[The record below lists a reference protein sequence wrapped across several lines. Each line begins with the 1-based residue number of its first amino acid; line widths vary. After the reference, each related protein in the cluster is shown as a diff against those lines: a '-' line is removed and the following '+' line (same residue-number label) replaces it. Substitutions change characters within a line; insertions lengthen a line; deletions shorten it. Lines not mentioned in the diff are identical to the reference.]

1 MRYRWTLTNL
11 SNLDTEV
18 LSKDPIGWDE
28 GVYTIKRSEEYK
40 GAFHEYSVPLKFH
53 CKGGGKSFIDT
64 VYTNEDIDGRIDVL
78 VEFDCDN
85 SGTYETLFNGII
97 NLASYQTDGE
107 YTTVNIE
114 KSDLLTKI
122 MMRDEISVDLETT
135 TSIGGATITAPQ
147 TTTLPMHSTKVK
159 FQSTGIISDGYPT
172 EPWIESETQGAILA
186 SWFTP
191 NITVLKKDFSDTQAV
206 GELDTLSLP
215 ATVFEHQMVTP
226 FITLNESLI
235 NYPITLNYNIDIS
248 GTFYDDETT
257 SNGSRTNLQVA
268 LIMSYGVQNG
278 IGDGSVQAIT
288 LWEDVS
294 GYSADNYS
302 TNFDTT
308 TFGNATG
315 QITLNAGDS
324 VWIYWYYTTDTITDI
339 DGATV
344 SLQWVYNESTLDFF
358 ADTTTE
364 ATEAKSLMVHEAFN
378 QVVDAIADSDNNFA
392 SDFYGRTDSDKV
404 SYASDG
410 CGSQI
415 AITNGLNIREFPDR
429 PILCSFKDLF
439 QAMDCQHNLGMG
451 IVNSKVRVEP
461 LSYWYDSS
469 TKLLTLENVPEY
481 TVKNDNKKYINKV
494 EIGYQKWES
503 EFSGG
508 LDDANA
514 KHEYSTTISSVKNQL
529 SKLSKYIA
537 STYTIEFTRRKSQSR
552 TQNEDWRYDNDNFLI
567 ACVRDAYGI
576 FRPEV
581 YNDSFTLGTNYNA
594 LASAYNIRLTPKRM
608 LLYHL
613 NQITV
618 ALQKIQGDIRFVHGE
633 GNTLF
638 SCAKDLIAYVE
649 MCGDD
654 YNGQALYE
662 NQNIAWNDSN
672 AENISPIYLPEVYSF
687 EYPLT
692 YSEFNTIKNNPY
704 GYVEFYKFSDDVKQG
719 YITELGY
726 SMKTGMTK
734 FELIKKA

>member
-135 TSIGGATITAPQ
+135 TSIGGAIITAPQ
-147 TTTLPMHSTKVK
+147 TTTLPMHSTVIKLGSSMNTPIPFTETNNNPTVNNS
-159 FQSTGIISDGYPT
+159 FLYRGLVSHSLEITNNEAANFLGWSDYSDYSYPGNTTST
-172 EPWIESETQGAILA
+172 
-186 SWFTP
+186 
-191 NITVLKKDFSDTQAV
+191 
-206 GELDTLSLP
+206 
-215 ATVFEHQMVTP
+215 
-226 FITLNESLI
+226 SLI
-235 NYPITLNYNIDIS
+235 PEVLQGIDSNVQFPAVYSYEAIFS
-248 GTFYDDETT
+248 GTFHDLVNGSQTRDGLATLVLAYGKDLASATTITLFTTGAYNDTTPEYVDTFDTVGYGNSTGFVFLDYDDKVWLYWFLSGTITVGPYSDYRNFEFDYDVA
-257 SNGSRTNLQVA
+257 SFKLEINSRT
-268 LIMSYGVQNG
+268 
-278 IGDGSVQAIT
+278 D
-288 LWEDVS
+288 
-294 GYSADNYS
+294 
-302 TNFDTT
+302 
-308 TFGNATG
+308 
-315 QITLNAGDS
+315 
-324 VWIYWYYTTDTITDI
+324 
-339 DGATV
+339 
-344 SLQWVYNESTLDFF
+344 
-358 ADTTTE
+358 
-364 ATEAKSLMVHEAFN
+364 ATEAKTVMVHEAFN

-410 CGSQI
+410 CGSSI

-481 TVKNDNKKYINKV
+481 TVKNDNKKYINKI

-503 EFSGG
+503 EFKGG
-508 LDDANA
+508 LDDVNA

-529 SKLSKYIA
+529 SKLCKYIA
-537 STYTIEFTRRKSQSR
+537 STYTIEFTRRKNINRNQ
-552 TQNEDWRYDNDNFLI
+552 TEDWRYDNDNFLI

-581 YNDSFTLGTNYNA
+581 YNDSFILGTNYNA